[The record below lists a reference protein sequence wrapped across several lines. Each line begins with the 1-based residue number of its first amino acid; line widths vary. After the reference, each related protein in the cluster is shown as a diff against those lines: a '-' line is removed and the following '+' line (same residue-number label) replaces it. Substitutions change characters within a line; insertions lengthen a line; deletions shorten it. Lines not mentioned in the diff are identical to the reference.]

1 MLLTLLTFLFDEIED
16 VQKFKDR
23 SWGGVEL
30 KSRNGIYEDRLKKG
44 KKKKNEIVLGK
55 HERKMNLKT
64 IRGSN
69 PIATGHECIIMR

>member
-30 KSRNGIYEDRLKKG
+30 KSRIYEERLKKG
-44 KKKKNEIVLGK
+44 KKKKNEIVPGK
-55 HERKMNLKT
+55 HEREMNLKT